1 MLSGSSPT
9 ASQRARTSSGESGP
23 ASDGSKGMLSR
34 GTAGRRL
41 RRRATSWHRFTATR
55 KSQAFRCSWLENS
68 VALWASRRNTSW

>member
-1 MLSGSSPT
+1 MVLS
-9 ASQRARTSSGESGP
+9 
-23 ASDGSKGMLSR
+23 LIHISR

-68 VALWASRRNTSW
+68 VALCASRRNTSW